1 MGIKRGG
8 IATSETR
15 LIPASIWHLH
25 GDGTLAIDSATL
37 SRHESIHCASTAGR
51 PDWKE
56 CNRVATTRRTAA
68 DGNEGGY
75 ADIN

>member
-8 IATSETR
+8 NATSETR
-15 LIPASIWHLH
+15 LIPASIRHLH

-37 SRHESIHCASTAGR
+37 SRHEGIRRASTAGR

-56 CNRVATTRRTAA
+56 CNGVATTRRTAA
-68 DGNEGGY
+68 DGNDGGY
-75 ADIN
+75 ADID